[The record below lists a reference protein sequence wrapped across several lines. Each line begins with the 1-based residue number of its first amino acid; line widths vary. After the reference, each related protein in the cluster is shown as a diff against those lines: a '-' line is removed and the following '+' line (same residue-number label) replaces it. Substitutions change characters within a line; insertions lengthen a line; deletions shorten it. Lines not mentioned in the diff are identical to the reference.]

1 MMEPKENSAAS
12 TLALPI
18 ATMPSRLTAVRHY
31 DSDANLINRAIKAG
45 HVKEYPA
52 GFSEIPD
59 REIRLC
65 EAGRRKGPPTGQWL
79 SKHYPERFDVI
90 YVSDHTRAKESAGI
104 TLEAA
109 QWSDV
114 KVRIDPL
121 LGERNWGRF
130 AAMARDR
137 QEQIMENRGRDPLH
151 NPMPDGETLLETR
164 HRAREFLARCARE
177 FGGQRVLVFSHG
189 EFIEALW
196 AEIAHMSTEH
206 QKEFFSSPQGN
217 IRNGQVIEF
226 ARSNPETQTED
237 PAKPVA
243 RSLYWVRSSCPA
255 QDIAGEWLKIDR
267 RTYSPAELLEQAAR
281 YPQLDG
287 LEGIA

>member
-1 MMEPKENSAAS
+1 MEPEKNPAAS
-12 TLALPI
+12 TPSLPF
-18 ATMPSRLTAVRHY
+18 ATMPSRLTAIRHF
-31 DSDANLINRAIKAG
+31 DSDANVVNRAIKDG
-45 HVKEYPA
+45 RLSGYPP

-65 EAGRRKGPPTGQWL
+65 EAGRQKGTPTGQWL
-79 SKHYPERFDVI
+79 NQHYPQRFDVI
-90 YVSDHTRAKESAGI
+90 YVSDHTRAKESAGL
-104 TLEAA
+104 TLTAA

-114 KVRIDPL
+114 TVRIDPL
-121 LGERNWGRF
+121 LGERNWGNFSTMSPHR
-130 AAMARDR
+130 R
-137 QEQIMENRGRDPLH
+137 EEIMRNRVRDPLH

-226 ARSNPETQTED
+226 ARSNPDDQTED
-237 PAKPVA
+237 SAKPVA
-243 RSLYWVRSSCPA
+243 RSLYWVRSSCPS
-255 QDIAGEWLKIDR
+255 QNLSGEWLKIDR

-281 YPQLDG
+281 YPQLG
-287 LEGIA
+287 SFEGNA